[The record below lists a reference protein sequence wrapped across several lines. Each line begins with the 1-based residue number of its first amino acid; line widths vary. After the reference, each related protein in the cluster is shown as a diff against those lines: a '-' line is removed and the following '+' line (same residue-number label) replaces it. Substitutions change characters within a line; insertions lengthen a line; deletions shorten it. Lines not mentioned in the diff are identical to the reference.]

1 MVNYKLASKV
11 TKIINGVYL
20 KRLEVVDTAVARRRQ
35 HSWHQWAT
43 QVHKARVAS
52 PQADRTTW
60 CGSEAAHDVALL

>member
-20 KRLEVVDTAVARRRQ
+20 KRLEVVDTAVGNT
-35 HSWHQWAT
+35 WWQWAT

-52 PQADRTTW
+52 PQLGRHPVW
-60 CGSEAAHDVALL
+60 LRLHHDVALL